1 MFRSLLIKYGES
13 NNHLS
18 LSISLCSHRQDWWK
32 QKLLFSKFYGVSGVE
47 IAVRWQSE
55 SLCAPASD
63 VYLPIDSHLFAPL
76 GKAVLMENSITS
88 QCGRWYLSQV
98 LG

>member
-76 GKAVLMENSITS
+76 GISDISNVNL
-88 QCGRWYLSQV
+88 QRV
-98 LG
+98 